1 MAMKQLAD
9 LWSFK
14 KEGRIKALPRI
25 LEIKPEWRQLW
36 REIGTCT
43 ILEEAEKV

>member
-1 MAMKQLAD
+1 MAVKQLAD

-14 KEGRIKALPRI
+14 TEGRIKALPRT

-36 REIGTCT
+36 REIDTST
-43 ILEEAEKV
+43 ILKEVGEE